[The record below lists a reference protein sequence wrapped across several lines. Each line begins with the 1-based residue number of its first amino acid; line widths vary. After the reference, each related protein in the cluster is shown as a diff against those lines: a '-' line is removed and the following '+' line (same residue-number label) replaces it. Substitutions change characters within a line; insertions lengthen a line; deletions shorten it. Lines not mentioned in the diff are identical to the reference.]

1 MSIAWLYEQ
10 TIAEKIEFPK
20 IWTTNGILISISNAV
35 VPSWRKLGYLKIE
48 AKIEGDFF
56 TAQYKA
62 IEFGNSQ
69 ISIPFKEC
77 RLSFEP
83 VESLIV
89 LHPNIQ
95 IKIAEFNLNMY
106 VSPSEST
113 RPEIGEPIYSTV
125 IPTAPSSAT
134 PRFSIAPTRSRRSV
148 LITNK
153 TNKIL
158 FVREGAIDSTP
169 TLVAADPFTSIAAGA
184 SYTIEDWSGEISG
197 LMAATFAS
205 GGKIIVKELPYVV
218 AEPPVQSVSL

>member
-1 MSIAWLYEQ
+1 MSIAWLFQQ
-10 TIAEKIEFPK
+10 TITEKIEFPK
-20 IWTTNGILISISNAV
+20 LWTTNGILISISNAV

-48 AKIEGDFF
+48 AKIEGEFF

-69 ISIPFKEC
+69 ISIPFKEY

-83 VESLIV
+83 VESLII

-106 VSPSEST
+106 VSPAESA
-113 RPEIGEPIYSTV
+113 RPETGEPIYSTV
-125 IPTAPSSAT
+125 IPNSPDSNT
-134 PRFSIAPTRSRRSV
+134 PRFSIAPTRSRRSI

-153 TNKIL
+153 TNKVL
-158 FVREGAIDSTP
+158 FIKEGGINSLP
-169 TLVAADPFTSIAAGA
+169 TLAAADPFTSIAAGA
-184 SYTIEDWSGEISG
+184 SYAVEDWSGEVSG
-197 LMAATFAS
+197 LMAAKIAA

-218 AEPPVQSVSL
+218 VSA